1 MDCGTQSSCRLYQQ
15 VTKVIKIMRLYIKLP
30 KAIDDR
36 VVQIITE
43 INMVSI
49 NSEYLIIQDFIL
61 STLPQHNIVVVFSYS
76 QSY

>member
-1 MDCGTQSSCRLYQQ
+1 
-15 VTKVIKIMRLYIKLP
+15 MRLYIKLP

-61 STLPQHNIVVVFSYS
+61 STLPQHNIIVVFSYS